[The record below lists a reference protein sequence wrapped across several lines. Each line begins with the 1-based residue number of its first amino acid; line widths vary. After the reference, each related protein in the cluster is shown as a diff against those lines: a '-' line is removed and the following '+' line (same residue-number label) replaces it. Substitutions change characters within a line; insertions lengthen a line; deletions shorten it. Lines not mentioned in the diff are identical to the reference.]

1 MLLRWDPFR
10 ELDRLAEAPARRP
23 AVPIDAVRRGDRLH
37 IDLDLPGV
45 DPSSV
50 ELTVE
55 KNVLTIRAERH
66 WQPGDDD
73 EVLMAERPRGVFTRQ
88 LFLGD
93 NLDTDAIEAHA
104 ENGVLHVVIPMAEAA
119 KPRRIEVNRGDGGST
134 PIEAS
139 STQETTGSARSSAA

>member
-10 ELDRLAEAPARRP
+10 ELDRLADAPARRP

-37 IDLDLPGV
+37 IDLDLPGI
-45 DPSSV
+45 DPDSV

-66 WQPGDDD
+66 WQAGEDD
-73 EVLMAERPRGVFTRQ
+73 EVLMAERPRGTFARQ

-93 NLDTDAIEAHA
+93 NLDANAIEAHA
-104 ENGVLHVVIPMAEAA
+104 EHGVLHVVIPMAEAA
-119 KPRRIEVNRGDGGST
+119 KPRRIEVSRVEGGST

-139 STQETTGSARSSAA
+139 STVDTGRRARSSAA

>member
-23 AVPIDAVRRGDRLH
+23 ALPIDAVRRGDRLH
-37 IDLDLPGV
+37 IELDLPGV
-45 DPSSV
+45 DPASV

-66 WQPGDDD
+66 WQPGEED
-73 EVLMAERPRGVFTRQ
+73 EVLMAERPRGTFTRQ

-93 NLDTDAIEAHA
+93 NLDTEAIEAHA
-104 ENGVLHVVIPMAEAA
+104 EHGVLHVVIPMAEAA
-119 KPRRIEVNRGDGGST
+119 KPRRIEVAGGADGAQA
-134 PIEAS
+134 INAS
-139 STQETTGSARSSAA
+139 STQKATTAA